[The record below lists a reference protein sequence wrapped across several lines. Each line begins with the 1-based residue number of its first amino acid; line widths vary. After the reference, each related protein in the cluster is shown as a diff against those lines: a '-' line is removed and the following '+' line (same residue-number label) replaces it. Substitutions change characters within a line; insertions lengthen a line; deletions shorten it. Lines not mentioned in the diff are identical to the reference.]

1 MIRTVVVALVAA
13 GLLSACGESA
23 PPATFTPPGATE
35 PAQETKQQ
43 EAKLHVLEIEVT
55 GTATITTL
63 TFTLDGKTSEE
74 KNVTLPW
81 RKRIE
86 IPYGTGRHEYNVA
99 MQRGAGKVFATASVD
114 GKLVTQTSGQSSGG
128 GTATSNLSGSFED

>member
-1 MIRTVVVALVAA
+1 MIRTVVVALVVA
-13 GLLSACGESA
+13 GLLTACGESA
-23 PPATFTPPGATE
+23 PPATSTPPGATE
-35 PAQETKQQ
+35 PAQETKQ
-43 EAKLHVLEIEVT
+43 HVLELEVT

-63 TFTLDGKTSEE
+63 TFTLDGKASEE

-86 IPYGTGRHEYNVA
+86 IPYGTGRHEYNLA
-99 MQRGAGKVFATASVD
+99 MQRGAGKVFATATVD
-114 GKLVTQTSGQSSGG
+114 GKLVTQTGGNSSGG